1 MADDK
6 QEAPKPRGT
15 MARDRWD
22 QLRELHAEGKGRNVI
37 AREMGIATGCVS
49 RTAEHLGLTFDR
61 TAIQAATAARL
72 ADLAERRSVIAVKF
86 TDVAEDS
93 LDRVYEPTTV
103 YAFGGSQNT
112 YAEHTFDEAPA
123 AERRAL
129 VSAAGVATDK
139 SLKLAP
145 AETGANIEAGKSMLG
160 DIMTF
165 LTAQASDET
174 PSDGGGE

>member
-1 MADDK
+1 MPHGVMA
-6 QEAPKPRGT
+6 E
-15 MARDRWD
+15 DRWD
-22 QLRELHAEGKGRNVI
+22 ELRDLHAEGKGRNVI

-93 LDRVYEPTTV
+93 LDRVYQPTTV

-112 YAEHTFDEAPA
+112 YEEHTFDEAPA
-123 AERRAL
+123 AERRAY

-165 LTAQASDET
+165 LTAQAGDET
-174 PSDGGGE
+174 PSDDGGE